1 MVSGQDS
8 VRVSTAQTQTEED
21 VRYSIR
27 TPKSPRKAMLCSALF
42 PGMGQLYN
50 GKKFKALVFFCTEF
64 GLMSNSIYLNQKYV
78 SSTNELD
85 RDFYLNNR
93 NLSTW
98 YLIGAVLF
106 SSIDAF
112 VDAHLSDFDESSD
125 LSFRF
130 NPEPH
135 GNGLILNVA
144 VNF

>member
-1 MVSGQDS
+1 MSTQDS
-8 VRVSTAQTQTEED
+8 VRVSSAPAQTGED
-21 VRYSIR
+21 VKDSIH
-27 TPKSPRKAMLCSALF
+27 TPKSPRKAMLYSALF

-125 LSFRF
+125 LSLRV
-130 NPEPH
+130 NPVQR
-135 GNGLILNVA
+135 GNGLMLNVA